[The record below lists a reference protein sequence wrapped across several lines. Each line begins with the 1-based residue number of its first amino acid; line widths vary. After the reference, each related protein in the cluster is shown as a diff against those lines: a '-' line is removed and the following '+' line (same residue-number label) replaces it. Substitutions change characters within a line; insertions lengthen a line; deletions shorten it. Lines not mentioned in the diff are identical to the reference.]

1 MTDGTARSPVSAT
14 ASSVPARPAPE
25 SVREQRS
32 HGDAV
37 AALPPSLRIGVVL
50 IGWLALWFATVELLG
65 VSKDF
70 LPNPLEV
77 ARRVVRLAWE
87 PLGAGPLSTHAW
99 GSIVRLLWG
108 FVAAIFVGVPLGL
121 AMAYFRPVQWLVS
134 PLFELFRYIPPIAW
148 APFAMFWFGAG
159 SSAQAYVIFTSA
171 FPPILINTLR
181 GVQLIDDR
189 FIDASRTLGA
199 KWWTILFEVALPA
212 ALPSVISGLRIG
224 LATGWMALIA
234 AEIVAGTGSRDGLG
248 YLILQGQ
255 QQLQADLTI
264 GAMVLI
270 GVLGTLIDAV
280 IRYLESHF
288 AYWRD

>member
-1 MTDGTARSPVSAT
+1 MVDAAAERDAARHSAERQ
-14 ASSVPARPAPE
+14 AGGAP
-25 SVREQRS
+25 RS
-32 HGDAV
+32 LGDRIE
-37 AALPPSLRIGVVL
+37 ALPNAVRVTAMLVF
-50 IGWLALWFATVELLG
+50 WLALWFAIVELIG

-70 LPNPLEV
+70 LPNPIEV
-77 ARRVVRLAWE
+77 LNRIVRLVWE
-87 PLGAGPLSTHAW
+87 PVGAGPLATHAW
-99 GSIVRLLWG
+99 GSFVRLFYG
-108 FVAAIFVGVPLGL
+108 FSAAIIIGVPLGL
-121 AMAYFRPVQWLVS
+121 AMAYFRPLQWFVA

-171 FPPILINTLR
+171 FPPILINTFR
-181 GVQLIDDR
+181 GVQLVDR
-189 FIDASRTLGA
+189 SLIDAARTLGA
-199 KWWTILFEVALPA
+199 RSWTILFEVALPA
-212 ALPSVISGLRIG
+212 ALPHVVTGLRIG

-255 QQLQADLTI
+255 QQLHADLTI

-270 GVLGTLIDAV
+270 GILGTLIDIA
-280 IRYLESHF
+280 IRKAEGRF

>member
-1 MTDGTARSPVSAT
+1 MPDGSAQPSTVSAS
-14 ASSVPARPAPE
+14 ARAAPARFLRRGLGDRIGGLPA
-25 SVREQRS
+25 
-32 HGDAV
+32 
-37 AALPPSLRIGVVL
+37 SLRVGVVL
-50 IGWLALWFATVELLG
+50 VCWLVMWLACVELIG

-77 ARRVVRLAWE
+77 LRRIVRLAWE
-87 PLGAGPLSTHAW
+87 PLGAGPLATHVW
-99 GSIVRLLWG
+99 GSFLRLISG
-108 FVAAIFVGVPLGL
+108 FGAAIAIGVPLGL
-121 AMAYFRPVQWLVS
+121 AMAYFHPVQWLVS

-171 FPPILINTLR
+171 FPPILINTFR
-181 GVQLIDDR
+181 GVQLVDSR
-189 FIDASRTLGA
+189 LIDAARTLGA
-199 KWWTILFEVALPA
+199 KSWTILAEVALPA
-212 ALPSVISGLRIG
+212 ALPSVVTGLRIG

-255 QQLQADLTI
+255 QQLHADLTI

-270 GVLGTLIDAV
+270 GVLGTLIDLL
-280 IRYLESHF
+280 IRWVESRF
-288 AYWRD
+288 AYWRDQ

>member
-1 MTDGTARSPVSAT
+1 MADAT
-14 ASSVPARPAPE
+14 AERDAARLSAGQPSLITP
-25 SVREQRS
+25 RS
-32 HGDAV
+32 FGDRID
-37 AALPPSLRIGVVL
+37 ALPNALRVSVMLGF
-50 IGWLALWFATVELLG
+50 WLALWFFVVELFG

-70 LPNPLEV
+70 LPNPIEV
-77 ARRVVRLAWE
+77 LNRIVRLVWE
-87 PLGAGPLSTHAW
+87 PVGAGPLATHAW
-99 GSIVRLLWG
+99 GSFVRLLYG
-108 FVAAIFVGVPLGL
+108 FSAAIVIGVPLGL
-121 AMAYFRPVQWLVS
+121 AMAYFRPLQWLVA

-171 FPPILINTLR
+171 FPPILINAFR
-181 GVQLIDDR
+181 GVQLVDR
-189 FIDASRTLGA
+189 GLIDAARTLGA
-199 KWWTILFEVALPA
+199 RSWTILFEVALPA
-212 ALPSVISGLRIG
+212 ALPHVVTGLRIG

-255 QQLQADLTI
+255 QQLHADLTI

-270 GVLGTLIDAV
+270 GILGTLIDIA
-280 IRYLESHF
+280 IRKTESRF